1 MAILRKSEIKQM
13 NEQALDNKLSDLR
26 RELML
31 VNAQISA
38 GTVPENPGRVKEI
51 KKTIARILTQKQ
63 KLNINVKQEVKKLK
77 A

>member
-63 KLNINVKQEVKKLK
+63 KLNINVKQEVEKLK

>member
-1 MAILRKSEIKQM
+1 M